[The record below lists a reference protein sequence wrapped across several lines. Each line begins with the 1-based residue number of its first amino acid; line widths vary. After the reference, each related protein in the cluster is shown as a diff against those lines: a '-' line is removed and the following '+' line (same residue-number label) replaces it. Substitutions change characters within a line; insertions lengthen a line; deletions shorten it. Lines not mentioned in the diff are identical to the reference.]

1 MMIFKI
7 IFIHVLMTLPVYGEA
22 LFDWIMWKVKG
33 SGSDKP
39 ISTYVVRPIL
49 FLIGGFGTSMLD
61 KDRTIIAIAFYM
73 IAAFLA
79 FFPLLINVILG
90 VRIGHLGNGWWDNL
104 MKKFQPDIIR
114 IWFFIWMWI
123 VAFCLYYQYE
133 FKYIWFQ

>member
-1 MMIFKI
+1 MIFKI

-79 FFPLLINVILG
+79 FFSVIDKCDTWCQN
-90 VRIGHLGNGWWDNL
+90 RTSW
-104 MKKFQPDIIR
+104 
-114 IWFFIWMWI
+114 
-123 VAFCLYYQYE
+123 
-133 FKYIWFQ
+133 